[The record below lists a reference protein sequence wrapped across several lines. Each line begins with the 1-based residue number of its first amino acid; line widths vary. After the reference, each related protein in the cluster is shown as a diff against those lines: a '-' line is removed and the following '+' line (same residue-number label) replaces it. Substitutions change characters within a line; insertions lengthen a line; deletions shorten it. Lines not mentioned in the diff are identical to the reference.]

1 MTIIEDQD
9 GIRESLRVLIDGSPG
24 FEVAGAY
31 GSMEE
36 ALRAPEDRAADVAL
50 VDIGLPGMSGT
61 DGIPLLKQRFPKM
74 VLLVLSVYED
84 DDRIFRALCAGAVGY
99 LLKKTPP
106 ARLLESMRE
115 AMDGGA
121 PMTPM
126 IARRVVGLF
135 QKIQPPEQSDW
146 RLTPSETRLLKLLVD
161 GESYKSAAAAM
172 GVSMST
178 ISFHTRNIYDK
189 LRVHSKTEAVAKA
202 LRAGFVG

>member
-1 MTIIEDQD
+1 VTIIEDQD

-135 QKIQPPEQSDW
+135 QKIQTPEQSDW

>member
-1 MTIIEDQD
+1 VTIIEDQD